1 MGICTSLSLFL
12 KDMVPSL
19 VYMIYKQE
27 MNGIG
32 HAEFTNLLSER
43 VCVYYELLWGS
54 GTERDECLIAVVVQ
68 ICMLCLYDVYPT
80 IFNISIG
87 HLLC

>member
-32 HAEFTNLLSER
+32 HAEFTNLLSES
-43 VCVYYELLWGS
+43 VCVLSVAMGIW
-54 GTERDECLIAVVVQ
+54 
-68 ICMLCLYDVYPT
+68 
-80 IFNISIG
+80 N
-87 HLLC
+87 

>member
-32 HAEFTNLLSER
+32 HAEFTNLLS
-43 VCVYYELLWGS
+43 G
-54 GTERDECLIAVVVQ
+54 DECLIAVVVQ